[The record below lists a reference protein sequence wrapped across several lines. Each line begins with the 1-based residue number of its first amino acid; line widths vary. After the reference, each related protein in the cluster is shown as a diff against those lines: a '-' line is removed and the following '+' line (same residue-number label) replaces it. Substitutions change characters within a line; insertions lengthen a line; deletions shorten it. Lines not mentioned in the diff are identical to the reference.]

1 MSQGRAIRRMVTLY
15 DSIEDLINENDR
27 RCDIEGDDDDDV
39 TFESAFHLHLLIAA
53 DRLMPVKIGCKP
65 DI

>member
-15 DSIEDLINENDR
+15 DSVKDLINENDR
-27 RCDIEGDDDDDV
+27 RCDIEGDDDDV